1 MIHNLVF
8 ILISHSPSPSLFS
21 SFPSPIF
28 RIQIVWYKFILMIFY
43 IISNLFYLI
52 LIFYYQTYLSHLL
65 IAQLW
70 IVTFKSQKCL
80 HAHCELCKGIWSRS
94 EGGEMGKLNA
104 RRGWQLHRS
113 CSWQLWHTWCQCASW
128 LGSPH
133 KPHPKYAYL
142 DGIPRIVYSSCMAP
156 GITATHI
163 SPWQQCITYFMWRYI
178 VMNTWLRTDLIRLQ
192 TQWGCSTLVTMA
204 T

>member
-8 ILISHSPSPSLFS
+8 LISHSPSPSLFS

-28 RIQIVWYKFILMIFY
+28 RIQIVWYKFVLMIFY

-70 IVTFKSQKCL
+70 IITFKSQKCL

-94 EGGEMGKLNA
+94 EGGGEMGKLNA
-104 RRGWQLHRS
+104 RRCWQLHPS
-113 CSWQLWHTWCQCASW
+113 CSWQLWHTWCQCAAW

-142 DGIPRIVYSSCMAP
+142 DGWSHSQDGLLFMHGTWNHCY
-156 GITATHI
+156 TH
-163 SPWQQCITYFMWRYI
+163 F
-178 VMNTWLRTDLIRLQ
+178 
-192 TQWGCSTLVTMA
+192 TMA
-204 T
+204 TVHNILYVKVHT